1 MTPRRTIVEDL
12 GSNSFRLVVYEW
24 EPGQWWRRADE
35 INETVRIG
43 EGLDQSGV
51 LSAAGIERGMRAVE
65 LFGHAR
71 SAFGISR
78 EDSFAVATSAIRDA
92 ANGAEFIEAA
102 ERETGVKVRVLSK
115 AEEAR
120 YGMLA
125 AVNSTSLTDGWS
137 LDLGGGSMQLCKV
150 EGRRSVRCG
159 SWQLG
164 AVRMTEHYLAG
175 DGPTSAERIAEF
187 RAHAI
192 DELRADGLTADG
204 GRMVG
209 IGGAVRN
216 LATAARI
223 EAGLPSL
230 GVQGFELSTAQLDE
244 LIHRLAALP
253 PSKRG
258 SIPGIKSGR
267 REIILAAAVAISAAM
282 EVVGAETIE
291 ASEAGLREGV
301 FFEQF
306 LAPADPPVSPDVRG
320 ASVRNLALQHR
331 VDVEHAERVADL
343 ALGMYDSLKDTGIK
357 TGNGKFRELLWA
369 ASMLHDIGKA
379 IDYNDHHRHSK
390 YLILGAGLPGY
401 TQRELA
407 LIALMAR
414 YHRKGNPDPNG
425 LAALLEP
432 GDVER
437 LRRSAALLRL
447 AEFLERGRDGAV
459 RSASLVP
466 NGKGIHLEL
475 SVVGDAALAR
485 WGAERQ
491 ADAFAAAF
499 GRDLLIDS

>member
-1 MTPRRTIVEDL
+1 
-12 GSNSFRLVVYEW
+12 
-24 EPGQWWRRADE
+24 
-35 INETVRIG
+35 
-43 EGLDQSGV
+43 
-51 LSAAGIERGMRAVE
+51 
-65 LFGHAR
+65 
-71 SAFGISR
+71 
-78 EDSFAVATSAIRDA
+78 
-92 ANGAEFIEAA
+92 
-102 ERETGVKVRVLSK
+102 
-115 AEEAR
+115 
-120 YGMLA
+120 
-125 AVNSTSLTDGWS
+125 
-137 LDLGGGSMQLCKV
+137 
-150 EGRRSVRCG
+150 
-159 SWQLG
+159 
-164 AVRMTEHYLAG
+164 
-175 DGPTSAERIAEF
+175 
-187 RAHAI
+187 
-192 DELRADGLTADG
+192 
-204 GRMVG
+204 
-209 IGGAVRN
+209 
-216 LATAARI
+216 
-223 EAGLPSL
+223 
-230 GVQGFELSTAQLDE
+230 
-244 LIHRLAALP
+244 
-253 PSKRG
+253 
-258 SIPGIKSGR
+258 
-267 REIILAAAVAISAAM
+267 
-282 EVVGAETIE
+282 
-291 ASEAGLREGV
+291 V
-301 FFEQF
+301 F
-306 LAPADPPVSPDVRG
+306 PDVRG
-320 ASVRNLALQHR
+320 ASVRNLAMQHR
-331 VDVEHAERVADL
+331 VDVEHSERVADL